1 MQTVGKG
8 ETSERECFVWMMPD
22 ERQGVQNLFNY
33 PLDFMSENI
42 QMTFFP
48 MERGR
53 KYLQE
58 RVSPHIISISKIIVY
73 LSTFSYFLTCD
84 KPKS

>member
-1 MQTVGKG
+1 MKHLRG
-8 ETSERECFVWMMPD
+8 RFVCMMPD

-42 QMTFFP
+42 QMTFFLV
-48 MERGR
+48 ERGK

-58 RVSPHIISISKIIVY
+58 KYHPI
-73 LSTFSYFLTCD
+73 
-84 KPKS
+84 